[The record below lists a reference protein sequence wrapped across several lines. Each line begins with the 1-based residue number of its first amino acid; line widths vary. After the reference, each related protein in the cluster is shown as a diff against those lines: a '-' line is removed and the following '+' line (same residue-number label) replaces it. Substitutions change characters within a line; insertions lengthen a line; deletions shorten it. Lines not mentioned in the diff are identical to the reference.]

1 VAAANP
7 IVRGLILDT
16 LASIKYNGEPTFSL
30 AKCVYNGTICSN
42 RGTCA
47 SNLCICPNGF
57 TVRSFVHFDPD
68 RASSLIS
75 LSVDFREPNAKLRC
89 PTPLPQ
95 ANCWEL
101 CWVRIMRD
109 LLQFNQMRISFDVS
123 NFLTGAGVLLPLVCL
138 TLVAMP
144 FVVAAI
150 VLAVLRFNKG
160 KAEWEISPE
169 ELDIGEPLGMG
180 G

>member
-1 VAAANP
+1 
-7 IVRGLILDT
+7 
-16 LASIKYNGEPTFSL
+16 
-30 AKCVYNGTICSN
+30 
-42 RGTCA
+42 
-47 SNLCICPNGF
+47 
-57 TVRSFVHFDPD
+57 
-68 RASSLIS
+68 
-75 LSVDFREPNAKLRC
+75 
-89 PTPLPQ
+89 
-95 ANCWEL
+95 
-101 CWVRIMRD
+101 MRD